1 MRDVLSSKSTLK
13 YLLIMDLTLR
23 ECTEDLSQTDS
34 SDKVIDIIN
43 NHMLCYGRLSA
54 FSLSAARTLAS

>member
-1 MRDVLSSKSTLK
+1 MK

-23 ECTEDLSQTDS
+23 QCTEDLSQTDS
-34 SDKVIDIIN
+34 SGKVIDIIN
-43 NHMLCYGRLSA
+43 NHMLCSGRLSA